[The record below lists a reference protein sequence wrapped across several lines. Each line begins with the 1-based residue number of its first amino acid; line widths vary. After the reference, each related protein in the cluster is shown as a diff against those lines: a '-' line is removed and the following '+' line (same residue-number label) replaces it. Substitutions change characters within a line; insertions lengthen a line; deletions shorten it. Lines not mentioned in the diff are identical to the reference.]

1 MTNAELVAHTRH
13 VLDHHHTFL
22 REQLPPLEAALARS
36 DAPRELVRAL
46 AALRVFM
53 DDHMMKE
60 EHMLFPRIVAL
71 AAEPEGAAAEVEGPI
86 RVMHQEHRS
95 VAAMEHGLRT
105 LLDRAGPHRDALT
118 AVLDDLAAHAKLE
131 DETIFAECLAR
142 EGVPEAERV
151 PPPWV
156 PPPPR
161 PPARAAP
168 PPAPAPAAGGGLRS
182 RLKRLLGRG

>member
-13 VLDHHHTFL
+13 VLDHHHAFL
-22 REQLPPLEAALARS
+22 REQLPPLEAALARA
-36 DAPRELVRAL
+36 DVPRELVRAV
-46 AALRVFM
+46 AALRVYM

-71 AAEPEGAAAEVEGPI
+71 AAEPEGAPADVEGPI
-86 RVMHQEHRS
+86 RVMHQEHRN
-95 VAAMEHGLRT
+95 VAAMEHGLRG

-151 PPPWV
+151 PPAWV

-161 PPARAAP
+161 PAARPSAPAAAP
-168 PPAPAPAAGGGLRS
+168 PPPTGGLRS